1 MYKVELYHDA
11 KGRSELLD
19 TLRKLEDKSSTD
31 KEARTAYLSML
42 KAISELEGHGTRIG
56 MPTVR
61 HVRGEI
67 WELRPKSQRVFF
79 FFWKD
84 NTFVLLHSYT
94 KKTQKT
100 PRREIMKAER
110 KKRDWIARHA
120 DE

>member
-1 MYKVELYHDA
+1 MGA
-11 KGRSELLD
+11 Q
-19 TLRKLEDKSSTD
+19 
-31 KEARTAYLSML
+31 A
-42 KAISELEGHGTRIG
+42 
-56 MPTVR
+56 
-61 HVRGEI
+61 EI
-67 WELRPKSQRVFF
+67 PRVFF

-84 NTFVLLHSYT
+84 NTFVLLHSYI